1 MCEGRADSR
10 GVHVC
15 IPLCDCHT
23 KAYTPRF
30 KPFCTCLAQ
39 IIKVFFGFL
48 GWIVR
53 HGLRPAD
60 RTRRGCG
67 AHRSWCVRVAQK
79 QARHTGGRYNAAF

>member
-1 MCEGRADSR
+1 MYRIVRLPYESLYPSFQT
-10 GVHVC
+10 VLH
-15 IPLCDCHT
+15 
-23 KAYTPRF
+23 
-30 KPFCTCLAQ
+30 TCLAQ

-48 GWIVR
+48 EWIVR

-67 AHRSWCVRVAQK
+67 AHHSWCVRVAQK